1 LDNDENRVF
10 KLILRAKDRPQPR
23 GYLLGLAHVKIG
35 SAFRLGSVDSI
46 KAVEGSWITFKNF
59 SHDFVG
65 QPFIV
70 VQQIN
75 AIEFG

>member
-1 LDNDENRVF
+1 MIENRLF
-10 KLILRAKDRPQPR
+10 KLILRAKDCSQRR

-59 SHDFVG
+59 SHDFVY
-65 QPFIV
+65 QPSIV

-75 AIEFG
+75 GIEFG